1 MLDAVLECLLD
12 QGRRIHTPDHT
23 VCDRSRTDQRSG
35 VIHLIRDHNISDTLT
50 RNRKRLTVRVS
61 HNRIVVELCHKRN
74 IHSAVSK
81 LAVRLIRDQ
90 YDRCAELLLLLL
102 HDRSQ
107 CFDRRLIIDNTCRVV
122 RIVDDDSL
130 RSGSDL
136 RLKLIKLRHK
146 CLRIR
151 RNDHYIS
158 VIVSHIRIIFHK
170 IRCKY
175 DHFIARIQNT
185 L

>member
-61 HNRIVVELCHKRN
+61 HNRIVIILRHKRN
-74 IHSAVSK
+74 LNPAVSK

-122 RIVDDDSL
+122 RIDDYKSF
-130 RSGSDL
+130 GTVCDL
-136 RLKLIKLRHK
+136 TAHIFDVRIPVRL
-146 CLRIR
+146 
-151 RNDHYIS
+151 
-158 VIVSHIRIIFHK
+158 
-170 IRCKY
+170 
-175 DHFIARIQNT
+175 FIADIVNSLSAGKCGTGGPQRIVW
-185 L
+185 